1 MATLLRNLKNSSN
14 HGPMTDNNSFFNAIL
29 TTFIYISYT
38 IMLITYLFNISDM
51 NEGTYGK
58 ASILLWCYS
67 IIFFSIFFKYFLPE
81 QRTGRGKTIFIIIL
95 VFLIFWVISIN
106 LNFFKE
112 INMNK
117 MPNSYGNYSFITNIL
132 LLLLTSI
139 LFGIFGITYDIQYYT
154 IIVGIIIV
162 FTFFSLL
169 VQQLMLDNYYVDV
182 L

>member
-1 MATLLRNLKNSSN
+1 MSNLLKELKYLSN
-14 HGPMTDNNSFFNAIL
+14 DTMNNRKFFEIIFM
-29 TTFIYISYT
+29 TFIYISY
-38 IMLITYLFNISDM
+38 IIILITTYFNISDKS
-51 NEGTYGK
+51 EGSYGK

-67 IIFFSIFFKYFLPE
+67 IIFISVFFKCFLNNNSLEISE
-81 QRTGRGKTIFIIIL
+81 QTIFIGIL

-117 MPNSYGNYSFITNIL
+117 MPNSYNNYSFITNIL

-139 LFGIFGITYDIQYYT
+139 LVNVFGFDKPINYYT
-154 IIVGIIIV
+154 ITVGIIIV

-169 VQQLMLDNYYVDV
+169 IQQLMLDNYYVDV